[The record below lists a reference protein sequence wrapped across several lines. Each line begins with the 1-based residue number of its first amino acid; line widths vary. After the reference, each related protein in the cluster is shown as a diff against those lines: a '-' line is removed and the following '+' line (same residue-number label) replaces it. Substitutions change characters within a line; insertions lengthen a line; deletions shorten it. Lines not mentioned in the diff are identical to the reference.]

1 MKELIAE
8 GESELFDID
17 QLIAVGDFEVFKA
30 EMAYQN
36 KMREM
41 AALNEMDCSDEE
53 NYDAMRLKLEY
64 EQLEESLNLQ
74 IAVHLSLDDPGK
86 KVARRA

>member
-1 MKELIAE
+1 MKELIAQ
-8 GESELFDID
+8 GESELYDID

-41 AALNEMDCSDEE
+41 AALNEMDSEEE